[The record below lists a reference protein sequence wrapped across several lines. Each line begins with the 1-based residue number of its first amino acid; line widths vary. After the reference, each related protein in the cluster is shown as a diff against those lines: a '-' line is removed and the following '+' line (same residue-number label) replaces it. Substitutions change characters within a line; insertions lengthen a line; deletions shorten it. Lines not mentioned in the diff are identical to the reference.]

1 MKIKLHV
8 LMILFAAAVIP
19 AREIPPDAGF
29 IPVDFPEI
37 VLPKTELPQVQLP
50 KVNTSPVILPKGE
63 YL

>member
-1 MKIKLHV
+1 MKPLLLLVV
-8 LMILFAAAVIP
+8 LVFAAAIIP
-19 AREIPPDAGF
+19 ARDVPPDTGF

-50 KVNTSPVILPKGE
+50 KVNTSPVVLPKGE

>member
-1 MKIKLHV
+1 
-8 LMILFAAAVIP
+8 MILFAAAVIP